1 MQEKEGMG
9 FFKSLANKVWNYL
22 WGAFLKTM
30 APKVDRAVEKHHMH
44 SLAALT
50 KKNPNMGVHVEK
62 GLSAEEVKAVAKDM
76 LKLKQD
82 VFFQRSKTDPEKFDL
97 YVTSGNKTLVQQ
109 KYSEIK
115 ETLDNQEN
123 VKQPKSKIEQLLES
137 GKKQANELNKA
148 RQKELEHIRRVPEK
162 HKEVSL

>member
-1 MQEKEGMG
+1 MQEKEGFG
-9 FFKSLANKVWNYL
+9 FLKSLANKVWNFL
-22 WGAFLKTM
+22 WGSFLKTV
-30 APKVDRAVEKHHMH
+30 APKVDRAVENHHMH

-62 GLSAEEVKAVAKDM
+62 DLSAEQLKIVVKEM

-82 VFFQRSKTDPEKFDL
+82 VYYERSKTDPEKFNI
-97 YVTSGNKTLVQQ
+97 YVTSGNKTLLEE
-109 KYSEIK
+109 KRDAARAA
-115 ETLDNQEN
+115 TEN
-123 VKQPKSKIEQLLES
+123 PEVAKPKSMMEQLLES